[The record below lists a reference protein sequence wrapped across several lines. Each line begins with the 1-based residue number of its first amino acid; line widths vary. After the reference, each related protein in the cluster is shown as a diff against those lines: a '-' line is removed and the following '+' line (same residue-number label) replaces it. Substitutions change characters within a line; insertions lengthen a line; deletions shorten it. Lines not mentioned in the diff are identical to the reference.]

1 MKIKLFWKPLIWLA
15 LICYGLFLPAND
27 LPLKPFLKIPHFDKM
42 VHFGLFFVLC
52 LLLFRPFKKL
62 KMNYLIIAPAIS
74 ITLGAVLETI
84 QHLLSHSR
92 SSNIYDFLA
101 NTAGIITSILFFHF
115 FVSGK
120 KWEFV
125 F

>member
-1 MKIKLFWKPLIWLA
+1 MKISLFWKPIIWLA

-27 LPLKPFLKIPHFDKM
+27 LPLKSFLKIPYFDKM

-52 LLLFRPFKKL
+52 LLLLRPFKRL
-62 KMNYLIIAPAIS
+62 NMNHLLIAPAIS

-84 QHLLSHSR
+84 QHMLSHSR

-101 NTAGIITSILFFHF
+101 NTTGILVAVVFFHYF
-115 FVSGK
+115 ISGK
-120 KWEFV
+120 KWESV